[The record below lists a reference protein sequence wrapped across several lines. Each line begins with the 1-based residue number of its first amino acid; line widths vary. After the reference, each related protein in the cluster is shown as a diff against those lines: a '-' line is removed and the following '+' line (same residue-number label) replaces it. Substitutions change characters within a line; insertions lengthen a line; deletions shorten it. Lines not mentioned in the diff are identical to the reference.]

1 MTRGPGITK
10 IRCLWPIAVKQRT
23 LYRATLPLLV
33 EWLGCADIVS
43 EGSVETSATGASYF
57 GSTHLRLP
65 WARAPHP
72 ALRDQRA
79 LLVLES
85 DPHLRVLI
93 LRIARREAEARCR
106 GALHMMRAD
115 LSFSTDPVGFIA
127 LSDVDARVALADASA
142 LHS

>member
-10 IRCLWPIAVKQRT
+10 IRCLWPVAVKQKT
-23 LYRATLPLLV
+23 LYRATLPLLN
-33 EWLGCADIVS
+33 EWLGHADIVS
-43 EGSVETSATGASYF
+43 EGAVETSAAGASYF

-65 WARAPHP
+65 WAHSPHP

-93 LRIARREAEARCR
+93 LRVARREAETRCR
-106 GALHMMRAD
+106 GTLHVMRAD

-127 LSDVDARVALADASA
+127 LTDVDARVALVDASA